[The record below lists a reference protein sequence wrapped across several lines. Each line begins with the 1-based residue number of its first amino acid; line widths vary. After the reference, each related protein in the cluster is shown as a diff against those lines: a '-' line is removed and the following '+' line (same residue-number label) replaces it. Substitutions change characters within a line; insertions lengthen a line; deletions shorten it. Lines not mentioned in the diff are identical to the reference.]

1 MDENTNIE
9 QNAGAAKQQDTKT
22 KRDLALE
29 RLKTRHPNT
38 EYVDDEAMYGA
49 INDDYDA
56 DQKALQGYKD
66 NEKAMGDWL
75 GSDPEAA
82 TFLQAMK
89 AGKSPYA
96 ELIRTHGEDAIDYY
110 SDPDNA
116 DEIASAQSE
125 FLQNAANGKK
135 LQEEYD
141 KNMPSSYEVFDKL
154 EEKYGEEA
162 VNDAIDQCFQ
172 TMRNVVTGKFTD
184 VADAAHEGEVRG
196 KNRKHVK
203 NLELRKKGDGTAELD
218 SANAENKQTDNQPDL
233 GAVGRAARRGN
244 IWERG
249 NEKRTHIR

>member
-1 MDENTNIE
+1 MDDNTNIE

-29 RLKTRHPNT
+29 RLKTRHPDT
-38 EYVDDEAMYGA
+38 EYADDESIYGA

-162 VNDAIDQCFQ
+162 VNNAIDQCFQ
-172 TMRNVVTGKFTD
+172 TMRNVVTGKLYIF
-184 VADAAHEGEVRG
+184 
-196 KNRKHVK
+196 
-203 NLELRKKGDGTAELD
+203 
-218 SANAENKQTDNQPDL
+218 
-233 GAVGRAARRGN
+233 
-244 IWERG
+244 
-249 NEKRTHIR
+249 

>member
-9 QNAGAAKQQDTKT
+9 QNASAAKQQDTKT
-22 KRDLALE
+22 KRDLVLE

-38 EYVDDEAMYGA
+38 EYEDDESIYGA

-56 DQKALQGYKD
+56 EQKVLQGYKD

-125 FLQNAANGKK
+125 SCRMLPTARNCRRSMTRICLPAMRYSTSWKRSMARK
-135 LQEEYD
+135 L
-141 KNMPSSYEVFDKL
+141 
-154 EEKYGEEA
+154 
-162 VNDAIDQCFQ
+162 
-172 TMRNVVTGKFTD
+172 
-184 VADAAHEGEVRG
+184 
-196 KNRKHVK
+196 
-203 NLELRKKGDGTAELD
+203 
-218 SANAENKQTDNQPDL
+218 
-233 GAVGRAARRGN
+233 
-244 IWERG
+244 
-249 NEKRTHIR
+249 